1 MEKPYTFK
9 GQSLEN
15 RPSCI
20 FQAIG
25 NILVAEAATKVKAKK
40 KKKKRK
46 KNKTPKTEPRWS
58 QICSSLLQEQGAK
71 WPSVA
76 FSQAHGEEKMK

>member
-40 KKKKRK
+40 KPKKKKTK
-46 KNKTPKTEPRWS
+46 KKTQNGTKVESDLFFPLTRAGS
-58 QICSSLLQEQGAK
+58 
-71 WPSVA
+71 
-76 FSQAHGEEKMK
+76 